1 MVTVTFVT
9 ARFVAA
15 HKLHPELEGTV
26 LQIVLQ
32 HEKSSETPESM
43 LLAANSNFKR
53 QDVQAGTIF
62 LNQKEGLTYT
72 FVNGQ
77 LKTTR
82 YSASAAQ
89 LGKARKG

>member
-1 MVTVTFVT
+1 
-9 ARFVAA
+9 VAA

-26 LQIVLQ
+26 LQVVLQ

-43 LLAANSNFKR
+43 LLAGNSNFKR

-62 LNQKEGLTYT
+62 LNQKDGITYT

-82 YSASAAQ
+82 YSASASQ